1 LKTEQSEF
9 WRGSFGDQYT
19 DRNSDQS
26 IISSNMNLFEKIIE
40 STGFLESILEF
51 GCNRGLNLLAI
62 RQLMPKAELSG
73 VDVNAKALQ
82 NLNQVDNRVVT
93 MEGTIESFVSE
104 NMFDLVFTKG
114 VLIHIHPDNLA
125 LAYSQIEK
133 YSRRYVLLAE
143 YFNPTPVEVEYRG
156 HTGKLFKRDFAAELM
171 SLYPSLTLVDYG
183 FRYHLDPI
191 YPLDNIS
198 WFLLE
203 KR

>member
-19 DRNSDQS
+19 DRNSDAS
-26 IISSNMNLFEKIIE
+26 IITSNMSLFERIIG
-40 STGFLESILEF
+40 STGSLDNILEF

-73 VDVNAKALQ
+73 VDVNVKALQ
-82 NLNQVDNRVVT
+82 NLKQVDNRVVV

-104 NMFDLVFTKG
+104 KLFDLVFTKG
-114 VLIHIHPDNLA
+114 VLIHIHPDNLE

-133 YSRRYVLLAE
+133 HSRRYVLIAE

-171 SLYPSLTLVDYG
+171 SLYPSLVLVDYG
-183 FRYHLDPI
+183 FCYHLDPL